1 MNKYVKSPSLLL
13 LCFLLLCSATHL
25 TYAQADKDKTRII
38 SAGGSITEIL
48 FALGLGGNLVG
59 VDTSSL
65 YPEEAKELPKV
76 GYFRSRGTEGLMSL
90 RPDIIIA
97 AKGAGP
103 SAALKQVNMLGV
115 EVRTADQDTNTL
127 DAWTKLITDLG
138 AEGLMSL
145 RPDIIIAAKG
155 AGPSAALKQVNMLGV
170 DVRTYDQDTY
180 TVDAWKKLITDLG
193 SDYSKNN
200 EAIQLIEKV
209 TQGLNLQD
217 TQRRFKNRQLSAVAL
232 LSIGQRGPVAAGKN
246 TVPNLLLSLA
256 GINNLADALD
266 GYKPF
271 SSELLATQKLDL
283 VLIPSHVIAGLGG
296 KDAVCENQIIKLS
309 MPHEC
314 NIHVMDPL
322 LLMVFGTRLDQAVG
336 QIIEQANKL

>member
-76 GYFRSRGTEGLMSL
+76 GYFRSLGAEGLMSL

-115 EVRTADQDTNTL
+115 EVRT
-127 DAWTKLITDLG
+127 
-138 AEGLMSL
+138 
-145 RPDIIIAAKG
+145 
-155 AGPSAALKQVNMLGV
+155 
-170 DVRTYDQDTY
+170 YDQDTY
-180 TVDAWKKLITDLG
+180 TLDAWKKLITDLG
-193 SDYSKNN
+193 ADYSKNI
-200 EAIQLIEKV
+200 EATRLIEKV
-209 TQGLNLQD
+209 TQGLSLQD
-217 TQRRFKNRQLSAVAL
+217 TQRRFTNKQLNAVTL

-246 TVPNLLLSLA
+246 TVPNLLLTLA

-296 KDAVCENQIIKLS
+296 KEAVCENQIIKLAMS
-309 MPHEC
+309 GGC

-322 LLMVFGTRLDQAVG
+322 LLMGFGTRLDQAVG

>member
-1 MNKYVKSPSLLL
+1 MNKYVKSPSFVL
-13 LCFLLLCSATHL
+13 LCLLLLCSATHL
-25 TYAQADKDKTRII
+25 TYAQADKDKPRII

-65 YPEEAKELPKV
+65 YPEEAIELPKV
-76 GYFRSRGTEGLMSL
+76 GYFRSLGAEGLMSL

-115 EVRTADQDTNTL
+115 EVRT
-127 DAWTKLITDLG
+127 
-138 AEGLMSL
+138 
-145 RPDIIIAAKG
+145 
-155 AGPSAALKQVNMLGV
+155 
-170 DVRTYDQDTY
+170 YDQDTY
-180 TVDAWKKLITDLG
+180 TLDAWKKLIIDLG
-193 SDYSKNN
+193 DDYSKNI
-200 EAIQLIEKV
+200 EATRLIEKV
-209 TQGLNLQD
+209 TQGLSLQD
-217 TQRRFKNRQLSAVAL
+217 TQRRFKNEQLNAVAL

-246 TVPNLLLSLA
+246 TVPSLLLTLA
-256 GINNLADALD
+256 GINNLADTLD

-296 KDAVCENQIIKLS
+296 KEAVCENQIIKLAMS
-309 MPHEC
+309 GGC

-322 LLMVFGTRLDQAVG
+322 LLMGFGTRLDQAVG

>member
-13 LCFLLLCSATHL
+13 LCLLLLCSATHL

-76 GYFRSRGTEGLMSL
+76 GYFRSMGAEGLLSL

-115 EVRTADQDTNTL
+115 EVRT
-127 DAWTKLITDLG
+127 
-138 AEGLMSL
+138 
-145 RPDIIIAAKG
+145 
-155 AGPSAALKQVNMLGV
+155 
-170 DVRTYDQDTY
+170 YDQDTY
-180 TVDAWKKLITDLG
+180 TVDAWKKLIIDLG
-193 SDYSKNN
+193 DDYSKNI
-200 EAIQLIEKV
+200 EATRLIEKV
-209 TQGLNLQD
+209 TQGLSLQD
-217 TQRRFKNRQLSAVAL
+217 TQRRFNNKQLNAVAL
-232 LSIGQRGPVAAGKN
+232 LSIGQRGPVAAGRN
-246 TVPNLLLSLA
+246 TVPNLLLTLA

-296 KDAVCENQIIKLS
+296 KKAVCENQIIKLAMS
-309 MPHEC
+309 GGC

-322 LLMVFGTRLDQAVG
+322 LLMGFGTRLDQAVG